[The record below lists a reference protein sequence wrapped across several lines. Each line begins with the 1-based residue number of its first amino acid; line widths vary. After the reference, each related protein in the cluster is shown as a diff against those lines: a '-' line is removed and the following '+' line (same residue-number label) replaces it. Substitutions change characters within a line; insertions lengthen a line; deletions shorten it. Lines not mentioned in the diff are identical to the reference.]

1 VTHLGGQTRP
11 AAPGETAQVVR
22 WEQRYLRWLYYV
34 SAGGLAPWIV
44 YLYYSQARRALTHQV
59 HVLDLGLILAIMAGV
74 LVTAWL
80 YARVRPAALLAAS
93 FTGTV
98 AFIAAWF
105 RVLAHATRSR
115 WPPALLLFLGIA
127 LVLIVLCVI
136 VISSEFST
144 QTAARPRSRWLPA
157 ALVVA
162 ALVLIP
168 CTIVVTDVIPAVQV
182 SHHLRVAWTG
192 LDVFEFLGLAATGV
206 ALDRRSP
213 AVTVPAT
220 ITGALLLCDAW
231 INIIPTRGMAHTEA
245 VVLAF
250 VEVPMAALSFWV
262 AARAVRRPARM
273 AGTDAP
279 LAPGAGAGIDSGTG
293 PG

>member
-1 VTHLGGQTRP
+1 VTHLGGQAP
-11 AAPGETAQVVR
+11 VAVPGETAQLVR
-22 WEQRYLRWLYYV
+22 WEQRYLKWLYYV

-44 YLYYSQARRALTHQV
+44 YLYYAQVRRALTYQV

-74 LVTAWL
+74 LVTARL
-80 YARVRPAALLAAS
+80 YARARPAAVLAAS

-105 RVLAHATRSR
+105 RVLSHATRSH
-115 WPPALLLFLGIA
+115 WPPTLLLFLGIA

-136 VISSEFST
+136 VISSEFSV
-144 QTAARPRSRWLPA
+144 QAGGGPRSRWLPA
-157 ALVVA
+157 ALVAA

-168 CTIVVTDVIPAVQV
+168 CAVVVTAVIPAVQA

-231 INIIPTRGMAHTEA
+231 INIIPTQGMAHAEA
-245 VVLAF
+245 LVLAF
-250 VEVPMAALSFWV
+250 AEVPMAALSFWV
-262 AARAVRRPARM
+262 AARAVRRPATA

-279 LAPGAGAGIDSGTG
+279 LAPGSGAGIAPGTG